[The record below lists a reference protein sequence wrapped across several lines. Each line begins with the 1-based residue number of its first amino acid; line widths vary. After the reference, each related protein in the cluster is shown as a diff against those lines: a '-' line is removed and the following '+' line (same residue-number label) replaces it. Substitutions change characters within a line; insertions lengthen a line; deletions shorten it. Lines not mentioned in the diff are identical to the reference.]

1 MHDDEVID
9 SKSVKRNE
17 EEKKSIARGGN
28 LTKAEDLSGALQLL
42 CCSECGSSEGDNKW
56 PNISDLLGRKD
67 EKKRLR
73 GENIAKVYEANI
85 LLLKS
90 QWGEL
95 GYSLK
100 FSFTINI
107 YYTLCFNGHVG
118 HRRMDTVFPFLHPI
132 RILACIQI
140 LMSHNTVSGKD

>member
-1 MHDDEVID
+1 MESECVDIIHRRPSLKFFILSLALFSPLLLNVEEEEVRWNFSMHDDEVID

-90 QWGEL
+90 Q
-95 GYSLK
+95 
-100 FSFTINI
+100 
-107 YYTLCFNGHVG
+107 
-118 HRRMDTVFPFLHPI
+118 
-132 RILACIQI
+132 
-140 LMSHNTVSGKD
+140 